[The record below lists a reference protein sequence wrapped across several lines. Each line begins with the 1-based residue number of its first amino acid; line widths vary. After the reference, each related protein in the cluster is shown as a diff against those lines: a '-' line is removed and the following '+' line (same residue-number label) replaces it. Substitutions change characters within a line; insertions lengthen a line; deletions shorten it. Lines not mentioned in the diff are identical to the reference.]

1 MKKGLTIFG
10 IFVGL
15 LACLLLV
22 LIPLSDNLPSNTLD
36 NGNAEI
42 TDDVVTPTAPDSKP
56 EGETEHSETVFAMGE
71 LMPLINDDFN
81 ANQDINNRKAI
92 IGRTLSLENGIDV
105 IYYLDA
111 DAIKS
116 YWNSYIVFEIP
127 VYDEN
132 GSLLDVEIHTIYYN
146 SVTTINGKEVLKF
159 KFTGLTAMKM
169 SVVFTVTVY
178 DNNEF
183 VESETFSITEY
194 AYRQLNNPNSSQTLK
209 TLLVDMLNYGAL
221 SQLYFEYN
229 TENLAN
235 ANLTDEQQAYA
246 TSEVPESTS
255 IKEVIEGEDSYVKYI
270 AASLSLENTIALNL
284 YFEFNT
290 LPPEDIGIL
299 IEYQEIHE
307 DGRIFIDGAELE
319 YCENINLY
327 KATLYMDYAS
337 EIDKSYS
344 FSFYD
349 LQNQVQIGDIV
360 THSIESYIAIAL
372 QKSNVDDLN
381 SLLESMLKYSASA
394 EKYMGENNIVHKVV
408 QYEGKSA
415 TCTEI
420 GWYNYEACTGCNY
433 STYCTIP
440 ATGHNFCYDYYDY
453 MYMFSC
459 TNTGCQQASRLEG
472 DHTYDN
478 MFSYDFTETDKANME
493 ANIQEFYDMLDYVG
507 AYDPAHHAY
516 DPNSYLATSFTNL
529 MDCFWI
535 FNNDVSYIMTQY
547 QNAYVLYYITIND
560 ESAKNY
566 AEINALY
573 NEKLVEFYL
582 CFRLIYDSA
591 YREYFVDYFGE
602 ATAEYYVSLSD
613 SYGGGNATEISKRIG
628 EIEAEFMA
636 LADEKVGNE
645 VPVLYEEFVNLNNQL
660 ATMQGYDNYLEYA
673 YANEYNR
680 SYTTEESKLM
690 RSYVKTYIKD
700 LYRTLLDDLK
710 DFESNELSADASE
723 IFNALTNSIFF
734 DSQIANNLVHDYL
747 ISMSTD
753 SNYETLF
760 ESANDLFRYGNYY
773 RGERDGAFSWG
784 INGIPFLYFGPG
796 TYYSGAFT
804 FVHELGHYYNNIA
817 GYRTSNDTAEI
828 HSQGNEM
835 MFLAYLE
842 TCLPE
847 EILNEMY
854 ARLYYTQLTDILN
867 TVLIASCVDEFEYC
881 VYTGTTPD
889 GQSTTYTS
897 EDYDD
902 LFISIMELYGIAD
915 TTRTTYWRSV
925 TIPHAGYYISY
936 AMSALPSIEI
946 LSIAGTDGYETAKS
960 VYFNTH
966 FSFTADYASYLVEV
980 GLTSVFDESLY
991 ISLYD
996 CFVNNAKTFS
1006 Y

>member
-1 MKKGLTIFG
+1 MKKGLIIFG
-10 IFVGL
+10 IFIGL
-15 LACLLLV
+15 LAC
-22 LIPLSDNLPSNTLD
+22 
-36 NGNAEI
+36 
-42 TDDVVTPTAPDSKP
+42 
-56 EGETEHSETVFAMGE
+56 
-71 LMPLINDDFN
+71 
-81 ANQDINNRKAI
+81 
-92 IGRTLSLENGIDV
+92 
-105 IYYLDA
+105 
-111 DAIKS
+111 
-116 YWNSYIVFEIP
+116 
-127 VYDEN
+127 
-132 GSLLDVEIHTIYYN
+132 
-146 SVTTINGKEVLKF
+146 
-159 KFTGLTAMKM
+159 
-169 SVVFTVTVY
+169 
-178 DNNEF
+178 
-183 VESETFSITEY
+183 
-194 AYRQLNNPNSSQTLK
+194 
-209 TLLVDMLNYGAL
+209 TLLV
-221 SQLYFEYN
+221 
-229 TENLAN
+229 
-235 ANLTDEQQAYA
+235 
-246 TSEVPESTS
+246 
-255 IKEVIEGEDSYVKYI
+255 
-270 AASLSLENTIALNL
+270 
-284 YFEFNT
+284 
-290 LPPEDIGIL
+290 
-299 IEYQEIHE
+299 
-307 DGRIFIDGAELE
+307 IFPV
-319 YCENINLY
+319 
-327 KATLYMDYAS
+327 
-337 EIDKSYS
+337 SYS
-344 FSFYD
+344 LQQD
-349 LQNQVQIGDIV
+349 LPSTGGGNGDVIV
-360 THSIESYIAIAL
+360 DTPSTPVTPDPKPDDPVRPEPAPDDDTNHPATDFTDANGVVHTIIEHDG
-372 QKSNVDDLN
+372 QP
-381 SLLESMLKYSASA
+381 
-394 EKYMGENNIVHKVV
+394 
-408 QYEGKSA
+408 A

-420 GWYNYEACTGCNY
+420 GWYSYKECSACDYT
-433 STYCTIP
+433 TYREIP
-440 ATGHNFCYDYYDY
+440 ASGHDFDIDSSDY
-453 MYMFSC
+453 MIMVTC
-459 TNTGCQQASRLEG
+459 GNDGCDYTIRQDG
-472 DHTYDN
+472 NHTYDDL
-478 MFSYDFTETDKANME
+478 FVYDFTATEKAEIE
-493 ANIQEFYDMLDYVG
+493 ASIQEFYNQLDYVG
-507 AYDPAHHAY
+507 PYNSAYHGY
-516 DPNSYLATSFTNL
+516 DENSELYDGFETLL
-529 MDCFWI
+529 DLFWDFDNALDRI
-535 FNNDVSYIMTQY
+535 SSQY
-547 QNAYVLYYITIND
+547 QNAYVLYYIEISEEN
-560 ESAKNY
+560 AQNY
-566 AEINALY
+566 AEINGYY
-573 NEKLVEFYL
+573 NEKIAEYYL
-582 CFRLIYDSA
+582 TFRLIYDSA
-591 YREYFVDYFGE
+591 YREYFVEYFGE
-602 ATAEYYVSLSD
+602 DTALYYVSVSD
-613 SYGGGNATEISKRIG
+613 SYADGSTADINKRLG
-628 EIEAEFMA
+628 EIEVEFMA
-636 LADEKVGNE
+636 LVDEKVGNE

-710 DFESNELSADASE
+710 DFESDELSADASE

-753 SNYETLF
+753 SNHVSLF

-854 ARLYYTQLTDILN
+854 ARLYYTQLTDIFN

-889 GQSTTYTS
+889 GQSATYTS

-902 LFISIMELYGIAD
+902 LFISIMELYGVAD
-915 TTRTTYWRSV
+915 TVRTTYWRSV

-996 CFVNNAKTFS
+996 CFVNTEKDFA